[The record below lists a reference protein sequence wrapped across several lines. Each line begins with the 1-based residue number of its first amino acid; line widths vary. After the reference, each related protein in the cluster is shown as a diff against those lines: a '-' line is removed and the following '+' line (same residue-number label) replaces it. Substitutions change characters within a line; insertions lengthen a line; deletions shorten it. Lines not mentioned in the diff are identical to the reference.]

1 MCFSKI
7 LKKKQKK
14 KQVTVS
20 STPSNVIPIDKL
32 QLWLQTKKNEINGR
46 EKQIFSL
53 INQRSNEFIN
63 EIQEQ
68 IKTLENIDFQKIDA
82 DERLKKIVNENLT
95 KYLNY
100 VENLIRN
107 IQSLNQQEN
116 LETFVSWINK
126 TFFEFEK
133 KSYMDYQRA
142 IYLIKKEL
150 FDIRK
155 TISDF
160 SKALSEIVD
169 DNKDIIDLSRNIED
183 IENKLN
189 QYHNINKTIIETQE
203 KTNQLTQKLK
213 QEEDI
218 IAMKLKEIDDTKQD
232 KEYLAQLKQKEEI
245 QSYEY
250 NLEKDVYSLKTMI
263 DFKNLTNIYH
273 SDPKKMEIIKNYKE
287 RFEEYFLTNDCS
299 DFFKIIEDSKLNTP
313 EFDIK
318 RKEITTRK
326 QELTQMKKNI
336 PKDKLQDLERE
347 KSQLEIEISNLND
360 EISKEY
366 QKLEKLNLIKIE
378 LLDSIKQNMSNFNIL
393 ITN

>member
-1 MCFSKI
+1 KS
-7 LKKKQKK
+7 
-14 KQVTVS
+14 V
-20 STPSNVIPIDKL
+20 
-32 QLWLQTKKNEINGR
+32 
-46 EKQIFSL
+46 
-53 INQRSNEFIN
+53 
-63 EIQEQ
+63 
-68 IKTLENIDFQKIDA
+68 
-82 DERLKKIVNENLT
+82 
-95 KYLNY
+95 Y
-100 VENLIRN
+100 
-107 IQSLNQQEN
+107 
-116 LETFVSWINK
+116 FVS
-126 TFFEFEK
+126 
-133 KSYMDYQRA
+133 
-142 IYLIKKEL
+142 
-150 FDIRK
+150 
-155 TISDF
+155 
-160 SKALSEIVD
+160 
-169 DNKDIIDLSRNIED
+169 ED
-183 IENKLN
+183 GI
-189 QYHNINKTIIETQE
+189 
-203 KTNQLTQKLK
+203 
-213 QEEDI
+213 
-218 IAMKLKEIDDTKQD
+218 
-232 KEYLAQLKQKEEI
+232 
-245 QSYEY
+245 YEY